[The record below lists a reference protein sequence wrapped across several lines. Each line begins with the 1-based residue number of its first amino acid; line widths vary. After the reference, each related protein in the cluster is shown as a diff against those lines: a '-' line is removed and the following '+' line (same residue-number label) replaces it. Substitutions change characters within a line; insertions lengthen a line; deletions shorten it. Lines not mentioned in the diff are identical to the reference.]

1 MGQPKV
7 TPLPSNLDLAG
18 KTAVV
23 TGASAGMGLETAR
36 QLLARNCG
44 TLILAVRNTTKG
56 EACAQEL
63 LNNPTIKA
71 KARCPV
77 VRVLSL
83 DVDRYDSVQ
92 SFAKCLQKEVPV
104 VNILVLNA
112 GIARLS
118 MERAPT
124 GHERCLQVNYLSN
137 ALLIFELLPYLYSSA
152 EKSGFTTRVTWVGS
166 RRHDGGGTFEST
178 PPAPGSSILSR
189 LDSDERSSVT
199 TRYADS
205 KLLCTM
211 FMYALAPRLDS
222 SKIVLN
228 MVCPG
233 MVSTGISDF
242 LPWYGR
248 VLAGAL
254 KVVKGARPVEVGG
267 LLIVNAA
274 VVAGMESHG
283 RHLSD
288 KEIME

>member
-7 TPLPSNLDLAG
+7 PPLPSNLDLAG

-36 QLLARNCG
+36 QLLARNCD

-71 KARCPV
+71 KAKCPV
-77 VRVLSL
+77 VKALPL
-83 DVDRYDSVQ
+83 DVDRYDSVK

-104 VNILVLNA
+104 VNILILNA
-112 GIARLS
+112 GIARLN
-118 MERAPT
+118 MDRVPT
-124 GHERCLQVNYLSN
+124 ENYLSN
-137 ALLIFELLPYLYSSA
+137 ALLLFELLPYLYSSA
-152 EKSGFTTRVTWVGS
+152 EKSGFATRVTWVGS
-166 RRHDGGGTFEST
+166 RKHDGGGTFEST
-178 PPAPGSSILSR
+178 PPAPGSLILNR

-205 KLLCTM
+205 KLLCAM

-222 SKIVLN
+222 TKIVLN
-228 MVCPG
+228 MICPG
-233 MVSTGISDF
+233 MVSTGMSDF

-254 KVVKGARPVEVGG
+254 KIVKGARPVEVGG

-274 VVAGMESHG
+274 VVAGVESHG

-288 KEIME
+288 KKILE